1 MKKLIT
7 ILLAIVMTISC
18 SFSVFAAENNEMEY
32 SEVEKLINNAEAIA
46 EKQNID
52 LNQDQAYL
60 KKVINLEEGVT
71 LTIELYDLD
80 ENEEISDVITEA
92 KAASAENGDTI
103 SVPSGSMETMD
114 YIPYRTI
121 YKNYGN
127 RYFTTKYTYGYPSGS
142 VTILTENH
150 YSIGDYGLK
159 ARKGVCV
166 CKHEGIFSDK
176 KARWDIT
183 DRTATAVGN
192 DINIEGLVEYTVGG
206 AGGFSS
212 GPRHM
217 KLDTRVRLD
226 KLDKA
231 NKRAQVTEHAYF
243 SRTKTLL

>member
-103 SVPSGSMETMD
+103 SVPSGSMETVD

-127 RYFTTKYTYGYPSGS
+127 RYFTAKYTY
-142 VTILTENH
+142 
-150 YSIGDYGLK
+150 
-159 ARKGVCV
+159 
-166 CKHEGIFSDK
+166 
-176 KARWDIT
+176 
-183 DRTATAVGN
+183 
-192 DINIEGLVEYTVGG
+192 
-206 AGGFSS
+206 
-212 GPRHM
+212 
-217 KLDTRVRLD
+217 
-226 KLDKA
+226 
-231 NKRAQVTEHAYF
+231 
-243 SRTKTLL
+243 